1 MDILVTND
9 DGYDAPGLVA
19 LYRAVRALGT
29 VHVVAPMEEQ
39 SGCSHRLTL
48 RGSLHVE
55 RRTHEL
61 FGVAFAVEGTP
72 ADCVRLAA
80 AQLVPGSID
89 LVVAGINRGANAGV
103 DTYYSGTIAAARE
116 GALQRIRSISVSQA
130 VRQGVELDWEATSHA
145 AQLLIP
151 ELAAEELPGPG
162 FWSLNLPAPLPK
174 NLEASVQRVPVA
186 SAPMPVEF
194 DRLGDGQGD
203 RVEYV
208 AGSWYWDREVDG
220 ACDYAVIR
228 DGGIAVTAIPLF
240 GQF

>member
-1 MDILVTND
+1 MHILITND

-116 GALQRIRSISVSQA
+116 GALQRISSISVSQA
-130 VRQGVELDWEATSHA
+130 VRQGVELDWEATSHV

-151 ELAAEELPGPG
+151 KLAAEDLPGPG
-162 FWSLNLPAPLPK
+162 FWSLNLPAPLPED
-174 NLEASVQRVPVA
+174 LEGSVQRVPVA
-186 SAPMPVEF
+186 SAPMPVKF
-194 DRLGDGQGD
+194 DRLGDGQGA
-203 RVEYV
+203 RLEYV
-208 AGSWYWDREVDG
+208 AGSWYWDRQVDG

-228 DGGIAVTAIPLF
+228 DGGIAITAIPLF
-240 GQF
+240 GRF